1 MWLVVLRQIL
11 MWSTCSTE
19 TDSCMTCS
27 KKIRLFIICMQ
38 LQGFP
43 IDSHT
48 FVWVRRMIIVHNVVF
63 LQILLLLWNK
73 TYCTTWLYPMTVV
86 AGRNTRSCASR
97 AQWRCIHSRLFA
109 KEVQYQC
116 RHTTWGM
123 LSTLMSLRHNK
134 SRVEIHHYS
143 IAYFYCITAFK
154 ALQHRNSIK
163 SGAHT
168 CRVDAWIPD
177 KSTYHLWAP
186 PLMKILCYST
196 SNAITQSR
204 YATDIMFEFYPGLLQ
219 I

>member
-1 MWLVVLRQIL
+1 MAHMICSTDTNSHVTCSTETDSHVTY
-11 MWSTCSTE
+11 STDTDSHVTYSTETDSHVTCSTE

-86 AGRNTRSCASR
+86 AGHNTRSYASR

-109 KEVQYQC
+109 KEVQHQC

-154 ALQHRNSIK
+154 ALQHRNSVK
-163 SGAHT
+163 GGAHT
-168 CRVDAWIPD
+168 CRVDARIPD
-177 KSTYHLWAP
+177 ESTYHLWAP
-186 PLMKILCYST
+186 P
-196 SNAITQSR
+196 
-204 YATDIMFEFYPGLLQ
+204 
-219 I
+219 